1 MKFKNGFLALSLSLI
16 IPNMA
21 WANHQVGSIYING
34 KIYTAQDN
42 KPLQQAIAIATDGT
56 IVRVGSN
63 AEIKKIADKNTQ
75 VYDLKNKVMMPGLVD
90 SHIHALASGVEMVLA
105 TMDEAQVDI
114 AKVENKLRQSKLD
127 GTGVAGDVLFLN
139 GLSSEYWEL
148 SQQLSDVFNQN
159 EWKTQPLVL
168 IGSDHHT
175 AWANQA
181 MLKRANI
188 DTNYIKKLSPENQ
201 QTIAHD
207 EKLQPTGFLVDFGW
221 DAVSE
226 KIPSVSH
233 DLLYK
238 GSKEAV
244 KYYNSLGIT
253 AWMDIAANAE
263 PNKGISNIQNT
274 PTTLGMIPMY
284 KELSQRGQLTA
295 RVSGLHVVN
304 PKSTVQVFDVIESI
318 NNQYQN
324 IENFNLVGIKIF
336 ADGVLEYPAQ
346 SAALLGQYTN
356 SKKSGQLLF
365 DPVAFKT
372 IIDEADKRDMLVHIH
387 AVGDKAVHESL
398 NAFEY
403 TRSKR
408 HSQVPH
414 SITHLQLVDPQDYKR
429 FKQNNVIASMQLAWA
444 YEDSFNKELVKPY
457 ISAVSYRGMYPAH
470 SLLKHGAIIAGASD
484 APVSTPNPF
493 IAMATAI
500 TRKGLD
506 GDRLNPAEAID
517 RDSVFKSYTIHS
529 AKALYLDKSIGSLE
543 PGKKADMIVLDR
555 DIFKVSPEQLAETKV
570 LWTIFDGIRV
580 YQR

>member
-1 MKFKNGFLALSLSLI
+1 MKFKNGFLAFSLSLI
-16 IPNMA
+16 VPNMA

-75 VYDLKNKVMMPGLVD
+75 VYDLKNKVMMPGLID

-105 TMDEAQVDI
+105 TMDESQVDI
-114 AKVENKLRQSKLD
+114 AKVEKKLRQSKLD

-148 SQQLSDVFNQN
+148 SQQLSNVFNQN

-188 DTNYIKKLSPENQ
+188 DANYIKKLSPENQ

-207 EKLQPTGFLVDFGW
+207 ENFQPTGFLVDSGW
-221 DAVSE
+221 DVVSA
-226 KIPSVSH
+226 KIPPIAH
-233 DLLYK
+233 ELLYK
-238 GSKEAV
+238 GSKQAV

-253 AWMDIAANAE
+253 AWMDIAANAA
-263 PNKGISNIQNT
+263 PLQGIFNITNT
-274 PTTLGMIPMY
+274 PETVGMIPLY
-284 KELSQRGQLTA
+284 KELSQNGHLTA
-295 RVSGLHVVN
+295 RVSGLHVIN
-304 PKSTVQVFDVIESI
+304 SKSTPQIFKIIESI
-318 NNQYQN
+318 NSQYQN
-324 IENFNLVGIKIF
+324 IENFNLVGIKVF

-356 SKKSGQLLF
+356 SKRSGQLLF
-365 DPVAFKT
+365 DPKVFKT
-372 IIDEADKRDMLVHIH
+372 VVDEADKRNMLVHIH
-387 AVGDKAVHESL
+387 AIGDKAVHESL
-398 NAFEY
+398 NAIEY
-403 TRSKR
+403 ARSKR
-408 HSQVPH
+408 QSHVPH
-414 SITHLQLVDPQDYKR
+414 SITHLQLVDPSDYKR
-429 FKQNNVIASMQLAWA
+429 FRQNDVIASMQLAWA
-444 YEDSFNKELVKPY
+444 YEDNFNKELVKPY
-457 ISAVSYRGMYPAH
+457 ISTASYKGMYPAH
-470 SLLKHGAIIAGASD
+470 SLLIHDAIIAGASD

-517 RDSVFKSYTIHS
+517 RDSVFKAYTLHA
-529 AKALYLDKSIGSLE
+529 AKALYLDKTLGSLE
-543 PGKKADMIVLDR
+543 PGKKADMILLDR

-570 LWTIFDGIRV
+570 IWTIFNGKKV